1 MTVGL
6 ALSRAAVA
14 ACAVVVL
21 FGGAGVASA
30 QVRITGTNV
39 SSERIEA
46 GDRSIIYYLDLRNES
61 AVEQAFSVRMTPPK
75 FATSGGRAEGESID
89 GPRQL
94 ALQGAG
100 QMGQLVQDPR
110 FEEPCSD
117 RDSAFH
123 GYATGPASVDMLL
136 PAGAATTLA
145 VRYATGRRAPW
156 RDTDFRLRFTI
167 QPRLFGTYELGQP
180 FFGRAATI
188 SSSSRRTTKGPKPG
202 GKLAAHL
209 LLSTSP
215 AGRWGKQGTP
225 RSVRRGQRVAISGR
239 VLPAVARKRVVLQ
252 VRRAG
257 GKLRTV
263 STVRTDSRG
272 RFRGSWKASGSG
284 VVEFWARYPT
294 QSGDLRADST
304 SCPLRLRVK

>member
-1 MTVGL
+1 MTVGR
-6 ALSRAAVA
+6 ALSRAAIA
-14 ACAVVVL
+14 ACAFVVL
-21 FGGAGVASA
+21 AAPGVAAA

-39 SSERIEA
+39 SSERLEA
-46 GDRSIIYYLDLRNES
+46 GDRSVIYYLDLRNES

-75 FATSGGRAEGESID
+75 FATSGGRSEGESID

-110 FEEPCSD
+110 FEAPCSD

-156 RDTDFRLRFTI
+156 RDTDFRLRFAVE
-167 QPRLFGTYELGQP
+167 PRLVGTYELGQP
-180 FFGRAATI
+180 FFGRAATVGAAT
-188 SSSSRRTTKGPKPG
+188 RRTTSGPKPG

-209 LLSTSP
+209 LLRTTPSSTWGENRTAPTVSR
-215 AGRWGKQGTP
+215 GR
-225 RSVRRGQRVAISGR
+225 RIAISGR
-239 VLPAVARKRVVLQ
+239 VVPAVSRKKVVLQ
-252 VRRAG
+252 VRRPG
-257 GKLRTV
+257 GALRTIE
-263 STVRTDSRG
+263 TVRTDSRG
-272 RFRGSWKASGSG
+272 RFRGSWRATQRGT
-284 VVEFWARYPT
+284 VELWARYPT